1 MNEEGRY
8 RVVLNSEEQY
18 SIWPADLEV
27 PAGWRGEGF
36 KGTRR
41 ECVARVDEVWTDL
54 RPAGLRRR
62 MEESAC

>member
-27 PAGWRGEGF
+27 PAGWRGEGSQ
-36 KGTRR
+36 GYPSGMCRSGR
-41 ECVARVDEVWTDL
+41 
-54 RPAGLRRR
+54 
-62 MEESAC
+62 